1 MPTMKCRHGVTL
13 IELLVTIVILAILG
27 SGLTRLLTS
36 QAKFYEH
43 QGAGRT
49 ARSVSRGA
57 VNVLLSEMR
66 MVEVPG
72 GVVAASPSAVTLR
85 VPFAVGL
92 VCGPVAG
99 GTTVA
104 LLPADSAMLAEP
116 GFSGYAWRNS
126 AGVYTYVEAG
136 AAIGNSVPAPCVAAG
151 ITPVAGGRT
160 VALAPALPVGAAAGA
175 AVLLY
180 RRITFDFANSNDLP
194 GRLALW
200 RRVAAT
206 GAAEELVAPFDA
218 SARFRFFALDAADA
232 QDAVPPLANLRG
244 LELVLV
250 GESEGSPRITSAP
263 RRASVTTAV
272 FFRNRL

>member
-1 MPTMKCRHGVTL
+1 MMVT
-13 IELLVTIVILAILG
+13 VVILAILG
-27 SGLTRLLTS
+27 TGLTRLLTS
-36 QAKFYEH
+36 QARFYEH

-66 MVEVPG
+66 MVETPG
-72 GVVAASPSAVTLR
+72 GVAAASASSVTLR

-99 GTTVA
+99 GTTVS

-136 AAIGNSVPAPCVAAG
+136 VAIGNSVPAPCAAAG

-160 VALAPALPVGAAAGA
+160 VAVAPALPAGA
-175 AVLLY
+175 VPGTAVLLF
-180 RRITFDFANSNDLP
+180 RRITYDFAGSNALP
-194 GRLALW
+194 GRVALW
-200 RRVAAT
+200 RRVIPS

-218 SARFRFFALDAADA
+218 SARFRFFALDAANA
-232 QDAVPPLANLRG
+232 QDAPPALDNLRG

-250 GESEGSPRITSAP
+250 GASEGAP
-263 RRASVTTAV
+263 RMRGAPLRASVTTAV
-272 FFRNRL
+272 FFRNRQ

>member
-1 MPTMKCRHGVTL
+1 MRLRHGVTV

-27 SGLTRLLTS
+27 TSLTRLMTA

-43 QGAGRT
+43 QGAGRE
-49 ARSVSRGA
+49 ARSISRSA

-66 MVEVPG
+66 MIEVPG
-72 GVVAASPSAVTLR
+72 GVVAASPSSVTLR
-85 VPFAVGL
+85 VPYAIGVT
-92 VCGPVAG
+92 CGPAAG
-99 GTTVA
+99 GTTVT
-104 LLPADSAMLAEP
+104 LLPADSAMFAEP

-126 AGVYTYVEAG
+126 GGVYTYVEAG
-136 AAIGNSVPAPCVAAG
+136 VAIGAGTPAPCTGAG
-151 ITPVAGGRT
+151 ITT
-160 VALAPALPVGAAAGA
+160 VPGARLVTLAPALPAVADSGKP
-175 AVLLY
+175 VLLF
-180 RRITFDFANSNDLP
+180 RHITYDFANSTELP

-200 RRVAAT
+200 RRVVAT

-232 QDAVPPLANLRG
+232 QDAAPPPANLGG

-250 GESEGSPRITSAP
+250 GESEGSPRATSAR

>member
-1 MPTMKCRHGVTL
+1 MKLRHGVTL
-13 IELLVTIVILAILG
+13 LELMVTIVILAILG
-27 SGLTRLLTS
+27 TGLTRLITS
-36 QAKFYEH
+36 QARFYEH

-49 ARSVSRGA
+49 ARSVSRAA

-66 MVEVPG
+66 MVEAPG
-72 GVVAASPSAVTLR
+72 GVVAASPTSVTLR

-99 GTTVA
+99 ATTLT

-116 GFSGYAWRNS
+116 GFSGYAWRNN
-126 AGVYTYVEAG
+126 AGAYTYVEVG
-136 AAIGNSVPAPCVAAG
+136 AAIGNSVPAPCTAAG
-151 ITPVAGGRT
+151 VTPVPGGRI
-160 VALAPALPVGAAAGA
+160 VAVAPALPAGA
-175 AVLLY
+175 TAGTAVLLF
-180 RRITFDFANSNDLP
+180 RRITYDFANSTALP

-200 RRVAAT
+200 RRVQST

-232 QDAVPPLANLRG
+232 QDAAPPLGNLRG

-272 FFRNRL
+272 FFRNKL